1 MAAVLFLITK
11 EGFPVREK
19 KGGSM
24 VFFFA
29 VMFIFNMAAN
39 FVHPVTP
46 TIIQNLNLSDYMFG
60 LALSAMMVFNFLFSP
75 FWGKIAS
82 YISSKTV
89 MLICGIGY
97 ALGQVFFGLAQTEA
111 QFLLARMFAGA
122 FCGGSYVV
130 FSTYVVNCST
140 DAARGRNLAI
150 HATVTAVSA
159 SFGYFVGGIV
169 GEFNVYYSVWLQVAT
184 LVVCSVLHYIGCAD
198 DTQRDIKTL
207 SGGYLVRECN
217 PFAAIMQCRRFMTK
231 LLALMFLVYGLSNL
245 GYIAFEQCF
254 NYYLRDQF
262 GLTSGYNGV
271 IKAALGVIS
280 LIANTTICMWIIR
293 KPGYSRYM
301 VGVMGICSAAM
312 VGVIAFESLV
322 PFVVVNVLFFAFYFV
337 SLPLAQNRVAELGKG
352 EDSNLVMGSF
362 NAIKSFGSIFG
373 SALAGFI
380 YEVNAKLPFVFGF
393 GAFAIATLMMVLF
406 CREEKKQGM

>member
-1 MAAVLFLITK
+1 MK
-11 EGFPVREK
+11 QK

-24 VFFFA
+24 LFFFA
-29 VMFIFNMAAN
+29 VMFVFNMAAN

-46 TIIQNLNLSDYMFG
+46 TIIQNLKLSDYMFG

-75 FWGKIAS
+75 FWGKIAG
-82 YISSKTV
+82 YISSKTA
-89 MLICGIGY
+89 MLICGLGY

-111 QFLLARMFAGA
+111 QFLLARMFAGV

-130 FSTYVVNCST
+130 FSTYTVNRST
-140 DAARGRNLAI
+140 DENRGRNLAI
-150 HATVTAVSA
+150 NATVTAVSA
-159 SFGYFVGGIV
+159 SFGYFVGGMI
-169 GEFNVYYSVWLQVAT
+169 GELNVYYSVWLQVAT
-184 LVVCSVLHYIGCAD
+184 LVVCSILHFIGCAD
-198 DTQRDIKTL
+198 DRQKDISTL
-207 SGGYLVRECN
+207 SGGYLLRECN
-217 PFAAIMQCRRFMTK
+217 PFAAIVQCRRFMTR
-231 LLALMFLVYGLSNL
+231 LLAFLFLAYGLGNL

-262 GLTSGYNGV
+262 GLTSGYNGI

-280 LIANTTICMWIIR
+280 LVANTTICMWIIK
-293 KPGYSRYM
+293 KPRYSRYM
-301 VGVMGICSAAM
+301 VGVMGICAAAM
-312 VGVIAFESLV
+312 VGVIAFGNLV
-322 PFVVVNVLFFAFYFV
+322 PFVIVNVIFFAFYFV

-393 GAFAIATLMMVLF
+393 GAFAIATLMMALF
-406 CREEKKQGM
+406 CREEGRQKA